1 MSFQRDFNDLLGEI
15 LTSYSNKFPGE
26 VTAGSVLFVK
36 AACTASMLWGLY
48 QQLDK
53 VADQM
58 FVSTADRAHR
68 ELHAAEFGI
77 STAGLT
83 DAEIVDKV
91 LAAKRSKMAG
101 GNRYDYEAWA
111 REITLDGEYITH
123 AQVVPMA
130 QGEGTFDIVVVG
142 SAEFGWVPSLDLRN
156 KIYEYI
162 QAHRPIGGG
171 FSWGVRVRAPQLR
184 FVAIKIRGSGVNW
197 DEVATIAAINDYVN
211 SLTPGRA
218 MQRTMIAAIMHE
230 YGADEAEVVAPTVD
244 VPSDFEPA
252 RGVYMVI
259 RPNSVTVVP

>member
-1 MSFQRDFNDLLGEI
+1 MAFQRDFNELLGEI

-36 AACTASMLWGLY
+36 AACSASMLWGLY
-48 QQLDK
+48 QQLEK

-77 STAGLT
+77 VTADLT
-83 DAEIVDKV
+83 DSELTDMV

-111 REITLDGEYITH
+111 REVTLDGEYITH

-142 SAEFGWVPSLDLRN
+142 SPASEWEPSEALCE
-156 KIYEYI
+156 KIYQHI
-162 QAHRPIGGG
+162 QANRPIGSG
-171 FSWGVRVRAPQLR
+171 FSWGVRVVPASVQP
-184 FVAIKIRGSGVNW
+184 VIIEIRGSGGNW
-197 DEVATIAAINDYVN
+197 NEAGTIVAIKDYVN
-211 SLTPGRA
+211 SLPPGRGL
-218 MQRTMIAAIMHE
+218 QRTMISAIMHD
-230 YGADEAEVVAPTVD
+230 YGADVAVVVRPTADFSPEAE
-244 VPSDFEPA
+244 PA
-252 RGVYMVI
+252 NRFYPVI
-259 RPNSVTVVP
+259 RAGDVTVVP